1 MRNILTKEQVV
12 SQRFGALNESV
23 FKQGDIYKVKSTVE
37 IPKSLINAFVSKAKK
52 ENDIDP
58 RESWSDMDLAEMFV
72 QYIAQ
77 NYITIESLPVGEI
90 LGTEAKSPSEIQTD
104 VQPAE
109 MSQSQEP
116 IQIQEPVQ
124 EVPAGDN
131 EPTAEIQTEGILSK
145 IGNAIKGI
153 LEYDAKNAYEGSK
166 ESQNFLATDKRAK
179 IQINNLISKGLTED
193 EAKSAVKYVF
203 DKNNKNP
210 LGFLNKTIE
219 FDAENKILKVKAS
232 TSASGSN
239 I

>member
-1 MRNILTKEQVV
+1 
-12 SQRFGALNESV
+12 
-23 FKQGDIYKVKSTVE
+23 
-37 IPKSLINAFVSKAKK
+37 
-52 ENDIDP
+52 
-58 RESWSDMDLAEMFV
+58 
-72 QYIAQ
+72 
-77 NYITIESLPVGEI
+77 
-90 LGTEAKSPSEIQTD
+90 
-104 VQPAE
+104 
-109 MSQSQEP
+109 
-116 IQIQEPVQ
+116 
-124 EVPAGDN
+124 
-131 EPTAEIQTEGILSK
+131 LSK

-153 LEYDAKNAYEGSK
+153 LEYDAKNVYEGSK

-219 FDAENKILKVKAS
+219 FDAENKILKIKAS